1 MPLSEQEQRLLDEM
15 ERHLMRN
22 DADVVSAPTD
32 GRTLSYRNIVYG
44 TILVLVGLGALI
56 VGVSTQL
63 IVVGVIGFVVML
75 ASAYFTLVSWKGQS
89 RAAFQEE
96 QSPGSDEP
104 GLRVVQGGKGR
115 RSKATK
121 APKTAKRGTMME
133 RFEERWRRRRDQNG
147 Y

>member
-75 ASAYFTLVSWKGQS
+75 GGVILAVTPTRGIPRGPVEAPPAAAKQRSHSSFMDRMNDRWDRRQEGQ
-89 RAAFQEE
+89 
-96 QSPGSDEP
+96 
-104 GLRVVQGGKGR
+104 
-115 RSKATK
+115 
-121 APKTAKRGTMME
+121 
-133 RFEERWRRRRDQNG
+133 
-147 Y
+147 